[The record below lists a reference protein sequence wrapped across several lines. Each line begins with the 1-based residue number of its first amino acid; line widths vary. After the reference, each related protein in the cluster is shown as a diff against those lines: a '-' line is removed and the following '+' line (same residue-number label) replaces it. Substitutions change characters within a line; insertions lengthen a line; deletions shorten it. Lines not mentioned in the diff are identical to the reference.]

1 MNEEELA
8 RKSAEAMR
16 DVVKK
21 MAEEGVTVPENIK
34 SLPDEISKMKGDFEG
49 KFVEF
54 KGELADLAAK
64 AINANQKEEP
74 KTAIKQYEEFLL
86 SLKAKEGGI
95 SGQVKSRRGFEFQ
108 AKAVSNMVTSYAI
121 ASGSRIPLWEREPGV
136 AKSPYRMPF
145 IQDLIVLARTSSD
158 TVSWVER
165 TLVEGGP
172 AQVAEGSTYAQM
184 SETFEEKNATAK
196 YTAVYMK
203 ISDKMLD
210 DIDFM
215 LSEAQTE
222 IVDQMELVIDA
233 QLLSGDGTGQNHK
246 GILEYATAFA
256 KPTGT
261 NYVTAPNGLD
271 VLRVAILQLIT
282 NNFVPSAITLN
293 PIDAANFDLIKT
305 TTGEYMLPPFY
316 DRNGKMILGIRV
328 VENNGVTVGNFLVGD
343 FSKSTFFLRDSLN
356 IRVWD
361 QNSDDPVKGFK
372 TITGRVRGIHRIK
385 APHTKAFVKGTFAAG
400 ITALTA
406 P

>member
-1 MNEEELA
+1 MNEEEIA
-8 RKSAEAMR
+8 KKAAEEMKQA
-16 DVVKK
+16 VGK
-21 MAEEGVTVPENIK
+21 MAKEGAFIPENLK
-34 SLPDEISKMKGDFEG
+34 SLPDEFSKMKGDFEG

-54 KGELADLAAK
+54 QEELSDIAAK
-64 AINANQKEEP
+64 AIKANQKEEP
-74 KTAIKQYEEFLL
+74 KTAMKQYEEFLL
-86 SLKAKEGGI
+86 SLRKNEGGI
-95 SGQVKSRRGFEFQ
+95 SGHIQQHKGFNFQ

-136 AKSPYRMPF
+136 AKEPYRMPF
-145 IQDLIVLARTSSD
+145 IQDLIVLARTGSD

-165 TLVEGGP
+165 TLVEGAP
-172 AQVAEGSTYAQM
+172 DQVAEGSAYPQM

-222 IVDQMELVIDA
+222 IVDQMELKIDS

-246 GILEYATAFA
+246 GILAYATSFA
-256 KPTGT
+256 KPSGT
-261 NYVTAPNGLD
+261 NFVTAPNGLD
-271 VLRVAILQLIT
+271 VLRVAVLQLIT

-305 TTGEYMLPPFY
+305 TAGEYMLPPFY
-316 DRNGKMILGIRV
+316 DRNGKLIVGIRV

-361 QNSDDPVKGFK
+361 QNQDDPIKGFK
-372 TITGRVRGIHRIK
+372 TITGRVRGIHRIQT
-385 APHTKAFVKGTFAAG
+385 PHVKAFVKGTFAAG

-406 P
+406 